1 MNNKALFRE
10 LPYYSYDIISSPG
23 QFNNG
28 LNTNLP
34 TKKYL
39 DGLPSFK
46 DLDLF
51 ALNGFLLD
59 KNSNFNTFSP
69 AISCKYYSE
78 GLNGVNRQPSNGLKI
93 NRQPSKTEY
102 FYRQPPNDRA

>member
-1 MNNKALFRE
+1 MNNKALFQE
-10 LPYYSYDIISSPG
+10 LPYYSYDIISSHG

-34 TKKYL
+34 TKNYL
-39 DGLPSFK
+39 DCLPSFK

-59 KNSNFNTFSP
+59 KNSDLNTLSP
-69 AISCKYYSE
+69 AISCKYYSPHSVFSAKRAHATFV
-78 GLNGVNRQPSNGLKI
+78 LSKI
-93 NRQPSKTEY
+93 LTFSY
-102 FYRQPPNDRA
+102 